1 MPDEKSRID
10 RELQRMEKEEEDLA
24 QQIQD
29 ELRME

>member
-1 MPDEKSRID
+1 MPEKKPQKNGELERIEE
-10 RELQRMEKEEEDLA
+10 REKDLA